1 MDLKEQLLD
10 AIRNDPATVRS
21 MLASPDIS
29 SALSSIG
36 ILPKIL
42 ELHAPSEKSR
52 KAGGVGET
60 LCGIRGTR
68 HVAVTCRR
76 CKQQAGRTTVR

>member
-1 MDLKEQLLD
+1 MDLKDQLLD
-10 AIRNDPATVRS
+10 AIRNDPAMVRD
-21 MLASPDIS
+21 MLASTEVS
-29 SALSSIG
+29 NALSSIG

-52 KAGGVGET
+52 KADGVGET

-76 CKQQAGRTTVR
+76 CKQQASRATAR